1 MRMDAS
7 GDRQS
12 MQAANDAPMDPEDWV
27 EVARDAD
34 ARRARHHMLVLQS
47 TAIPCGSA
55 QLDDGTQALLVRRR
69 QVRAALEQLE
79 RYDRENR
86 AWPPREAPFE
96 PIPAGGH
103 SAILYGGLLALTHI
117 FVIEER
123 HGVDWK
129 ALGRNASELVSQGE
143 WWRVATALTLHSDLA
158 HLAGNIVFGA
168 AFGLILSQG
177 VGIGVAWLGI
187 LASGAVG
194 NWFNVALRDQPHSSI
209 GASTAVFGALGMQV
223 AVEWARRGRGRS
235 TRMRR
240 WAPVV
245 MGVGLLAWSGM
256 GGITVETSAADRH
269 AILDKVDVG
278 AHLAGFLAGALLGL
292 LAARLDLGRRV
303 SPRAQVALALL
314 APAILL
320 LAWMRA
326 VATLG

>member
-1 MRMDAS
+1 
-7 GDRQS
+7 
-12 MQAANDAPMDPEDWV
+12 MQPADDAPMDQQDWV

-47 TAIPCGSA
+47 VAIPCGSA
-55 QLDDGTQALLVRRR
+55 QLDDGSQALLVRRH
-69 QVRAALEQLE
+69 QARAALEQLE

-86 AWPPREAPFE
+86 AWPPREAPFQ

-103 SAILYGGLLALTHI
+103 SAILYGGLLALVHI
-117 FVIEER
+117 VVIEDR
-123 HGVDWK
+123 HGVDWR
-129 ALGRNASELVSQGE
+129 ALGRNASDLVTQGE

-194 NWFNVALRDQPHSSI
+194 NWFNVALRDEPHSSI

-223 AVEWARRGRGRS
+223 AVEWARRGRTRS
-235 TRMRR
+235 TGLRR

-245 MGVGLLAWSGM
+245 MGIGLLAWSGM
-256 GGITVETSAADRH
+256 GGITVETSAADRR
-269 AILDKVDVG
+269 AILDRVDVG
-278 AHLAGFLAGALLGL
+278 AHLAGFFAGAALGL
-292 LAARLDLGRRV
+292 LAARFELGRRL

-314 APAILL
+314 APTILL
-320 LAWMRA
+320 LAWLRA
-326 VATLG
+326 AATLG